1 MTATPPTPTDALPLS
16 AETVLA
22 HGVGTRAD
30 LPIPLELALIA
41 GAAAVLVSFAALGL
55 LWPTSRL
62 RGNASGR
69 PLPAGLQSAVD
80 SPVLR
85 WVLRLVVLA
94 LTLLVVVVALVG
106 PPEQPSNLAPYA
118 FYITFWVGIVP
129 VSLLLGPVWR
139 VVNPLRTLHALLSRV
154 TGPAPAPDRLERF
167 GYWPAFAALLVFGW
181 LELVHPARGEPA
193 TVGTF
198 LVLYGVVQLV
208 AALWFGPGWFAR
220 ADVFEVVATLW
231 ARLSPFGRRDDGQ
244 LVVRNPLDN
253 VDGIKAEP
261 GLSAVVAG
269 LVAVTAFDGITR
281 SQWWQTGIGLRGD
294 SAPGVGLAGL
304 LVTVLAVG
312 ALYAGATTLASRLGW
327 HSTDGPKELAHS
339 VVPIALGYHV
349 AHYFSLLLLDGQLTW
364 ILASDPFQTGRD
376 LFGTASNSVDL
387 NAVSPDTI
395 AGVQVASIVLGHVL
409 GVVLAH
415 DRAVRLC
422 EPGRSRTSQYPLLAV
437 MVAFTVG
444 GLALLLG

>member
-1 MTATPPTPTDALPLS
+1 MTATPPLALDP
-16 AETVLA
+16 VLA

-30 LPIPLELALIA
+30 LPIPLELALLG
-41 GAAAVLVSFAALGL
+41 GAAAVLVSFGALGL

-62 RGNASGR
+62 RGDKAGR
-69 PLPAGLQSAVD
+69 PLPGAVQAAVD

-85 WVLRLVVLA
+85 LVLRLVVLA
-94 LTLLVVVVALVG
+94 LTLLVVVVALIG

-118 FYITFWVGIVP
+118 FYITFWVGLVP
-129 VSLLLGPVWR
+129 ASLLLGPVWR
-139 VVNPLRTLHALLSRV
+139 VVNPLRTLHAGLSRL
-154 TGPAPAPDRLERF
+154 TGPAPAPDRMERL
-167 GYWPAFAALLVFGW
+167 GYWPAFVALLVFGW
-181 LELVHPARGEPA
+181 LELVLPSRGEPA

-231 ARLSPFGRRDDGQ
+231 ARLSPFGRRDDGR
-244 LVVRNPLDN
+244 LVVRNPLDG
-253 VDGIKAEP
+253 VDGLPAER
-261 GLSAVVAG
+261 GLAAVVTG
-269 LVAVTAFDGITR
+269 LLAITAFDGITR
-281 SQWWQTGIGLRGD
+281 SQWWQTGPGLRGD
-294 SAPGVGLAGL
+294 GAPLVTTAGLAL
-304 LVTVLAVG
+304 TVLAVT

-327 HSTDGPKELAHS
+327 HRTDGPTQLAHS

-364 ILASDPFQTGRD
+364 ILLSDPFQTGRD

-422 EPGRSRTSQYPLLAV
+422 EAGRSRTSQYPLLAV